1 MKGSGEVAV
10 DLIDGLGTL
19 EQAIVVILVFSGAT
33 ILGLYLVRRLL
44 PAHILSEDH
53 EVAGYTFGV
62 VGAFYGVVL
71 AFVIV
76 AAWQRFERAD
86 DKAQA
91 EALAL
96 SNLYSLSKGFRS
108 RCAPSWGTRLDSTPN
123 RSSIMNGIR
132 WQRSSSSARSMAR
145 ASYGGCCSAYNPT
158 NDLETDVLSKCLDEM
173 DALSDARQL
182 RYVYYKEDLPSVVWL
197 VIYAGCMI
205 TIAFSYFC
213 GSRRFWPQAMM
224 SATFALL
231 IGLTIMAIAE
241 LANPYQGAV
250 TVTNAPFKFVLKIID
265 DDAARLPPTASAP
278 AASATTLGR
287 Q

>member
-1 MKGSGEVAV
+1 M

-19 EQAIVVILVFSGAT
+19 EQAFVVVVFFAGVT
-33 ILGLYLVRRLL
+33 ILGLFIVRRLV
-44 PAHILSEDH
+44 PAHILREDK

-86 DKAQA
+86 TKAQA

-96 SNLYSLSKGFRS
+96 SNLYSLSKGFQQPMRGDLGRAAGDYAKQVANHEWDQMATLEFERS
-108 RCAPSWGTRLDSTPN
+108 LDGEGQLWHVLLS
-123 RSSIMNGIR
+123 
-132 WQRSSSSARSMAR
+132 
-145 ASYGGCCSAYNPT
+145 YNPH
-158 NDLETDVLSKCLDEM
+158 NALETDVLAKCLDEM

-197 VIYAGCMI
+197 VIYAGCII
-205 TIAFSYFC
+205 TIGFSYFC
-213 GSRRFWPQAMM
+213 GSRRFWPQAVM
-224 SATFALL
+224 SSTFALL

-250 TVTNAPFKFVLKIID
+250 TVTNAPFKFVLRIIRED
-265 DDAARLPPTASAP
+265 TAQMPPAVNAP
-278 AASATTLGR
+278 AASSTTLGTR
-287 Q
+287 

>member
-1 MKGSGEVAV
+1 V

-19 EQAIVVILVFSGAT
+19 EQAIVVMVFFASVT
-33 ILGLYLVRRLL
+33 ILGLYVVRRLV

-96 SNLYSLSKGFRS
+96 SNLYSLSKGFPQPMRADLG
-108 RCAPSWGTRLDSTPN
+108 RAARDYAEQVANHEWDQMATFEFERTLDGEGELWRVLLS
-123 RSSIMNGIR
+123 
-132 WQRSSSSARSMAR
+132 
-145 ASYGGCCSAYNPT
+145 YNPT
-158 NDLETDVLSKCLDEM
+158 NNLETDVLAKCLDEM

-197 VIYAGCMI
+197 VIYAGCII
-205 TIAFSYFC
+205 TIAFSFFC
-213 GSRRFWPQAMM
+213 GSKRFWPQAMM

-250 TVTNAPFKFVLKIID
+250 TVTNAPFKFVLKIIEN
-265 DDAARLPPTASAP
+265 DAARMPPTANAP
-278 AASATTLGR
+278 AASATTVGR
-287 Q
+287 K

>member
-1 MKGSGEVAV
+1 M

-19 EQAIVVILVFSGAT
+19 EQAVVVILFFSGAT

-96 SNLYSLSKGFRS
+96 SNLYSLSKGFSQPMRANLGNAAGDYAKQVVNHEWDQMATFEFERS
-108 RCAPSWGTRLDSTPN
+108 LDGEGELWRVLLS
-123 RSSIMNGIR
+123 
-132 WQRSSSSARSMAR
+132 
-145 ASYGGCCSAYNPT
+145 YNPT
-158 NDLETDVLSKCLDEM
+158 NNLETDVLAKCLDEM
-173 DALSDARQL
+173 DTLSDARQL

-197 VIYAGCMI
+197 VIYAGCVI

>member
-1 MKGSGEVAV
+1 V

-19 EQAIVVILVFSGAT
+19 EQAVVVILFFSGAT

-96 SNLYSLSKGFRS
+96 SNLYSLSKGFSQPMRANLGNAAGDYAKQVVNHEWDQMATFEFERS
-108 RCAPSWGTRLDSTPN
+108 LDGEGELWRVLLS
-123 RSSIMNGIR
+123 
-132 WQRSSSSARSMAR
+132 
-145 ASYGGCCSAYNPT
+145 YNPT
-158 NDLETDVLSKCLDEM
+158 NNLETDVLAKCLDEM
-173 DALSDARQL
+173 DTLSDARQL

-197 VIYAGCMI
+197 VIYAGCVI

>member
-1 MKGSGEVAV
+1 M

-19 EQAIVVILVFSGAT
+19 EQAVVVILFFSGAT

-96 SNLYSLSKGFRS
+96 SNLYSLSKGFPQPMRANLGQATGDYA
-108 RCAPSWGTRLDSTPN
+108 RQVVNHEWDEMATLEFEHTLD
-123 RSSIMNGIR
+123 GEGQL
-132 WQRSSSSARSMAR
+132 WQVLLS
-145 ASYGGCCSAYNPT
+145 YNPQ
-158 NDLETDVLSKCLDEM
+158 NNLETDVLAKCLDEM

-197 VIYAGCMI
+197 VIYAGCVI

-213 GSRRFWPQAMM
+213 GSRRFWPQAIM

-250 TVTNAPFKFVLKIID
+250 TVTNAPFKFVLKIIE
-265 DDAARLPPTASAP
+265 DDAARLPSAANAP
-278 AASATTLGR
+278 AASAATLGR

>member
-1 MKGSGEVAV
+1 M

-19 EQAIVVILVFSGAT
+19 QQAILVILFFAGVT
-33 ILGLYLVRRLL
+33 ILGLYIVRRLV
-44 PAHILSEDH
+44 PANILSEDH
-53 EVAGYTFGV
+53 EIAGYTFGV

-96 SNLYSLSKGFRS
+96 SNLYSLSKGFPQPMRGDLGRAAGDYAKQVVNHEWDQMATLEFERS
-108 RCAPSWGTRLDSTPN
+108 LD
-123 RSSIMNGIR
+123 GEGEL
-132 WQRSSSSARSMAR
+132 WQVLLS
-145 ASYGGCCSAYNPT
+145 YNPA
-158 NDLETDVLSKCLDEM
+158 NNLETDVLAKCLDEM

-197 VIYAGCMI
+197 VIYAGCII

-213 GSRRFWPQAMM
+213 GSPRFWPQAMM

-241 LANPYQGAV
+241 LANPNQGAV
-250 TVTNAPFKFVLKIID
+250 TVTNAPFKFVLKIIQ
-265 DDAARLPPTASAP
+265 DDAMRLPSAVNVP
-278 AASATTLGR
+278 AAPSAALGG

>member
-1 MKGSGEVAV
+1 M

-19 EQAIVVILVFSGAT
+19 EQAVVVILFFSGAT

-96 SNLYSLSKGFRS
+96 SNLYSLSKGFSQPMRANLGNAAGDYAKQVVNHEWDQMATFEFERS
-108 RCAPSWGTRLDSTPN
+108 LDGEGELWRVLLS
-123 RSSIMNGIR
+123 
-132 WQRSSSSARSMAR
+132 
-145 ASYGGCCSAYNPT
+145 YNPT
-158 NDLETDVLSKCLDEM
+158 NDLETDVLAKCLDEM
-173 DALSDARQL
+173 DTLSDARQL

-197 VIYAGCMI
+197 VIYAGCVI